1 MESAKSLTVGPICNF
16 NYKNAIENRV
26 MGTENS
32 QNVFLVFITHYSKIR
47 ELNDEN
53 KNWKQSYE
61 NPNNLFSHGSHNFW
75 VMSYENRV
83 MSYRNSKSKQPIN
96 ISPSVVDGVP
106 TSCAST
112 LVEIWVRE
120 SPPRCVLD
128 VGLEC

>member
-1 MESAKSLTVGPICNF
+1 MSQTRERQKKEKKIKFIGGVKSLTMGPICNF

-61 NPNNLFSHGSHNFW
+61 NPNNLFSHGSHNF
-75 VMSYENRV
+75 
-83 MSYRNSKSKQPIN
+83 
-96 ISPSVVDGVP
+96 
-106 TSCAST
+106 
-112 LVEIWVRE
+112 
-120 SPPRCVLD
+120 
-128 VGLEC
+128 